1 MLPTVLSSHLPIPHT
16 WEPPQLGPALALC
29 LSQSQTAPKIP
40 SSPNFSQSKAFPN
53 HSNLLQKH
61 LWRGCAWRTIPEMF
75 CATSCL
81 ESCSLPHRDVP
92 APGTQLHLLPSEAQV
107 GEFAAGF
114 VGAVGALRRQVL
126 GGDFSTQSL
135 QLRLVTDLSR
145 DKDKDLV
152 TSMAVPQHSCPHH
165 GDSLQQQNP
174 ALGALVWFSNSSKY
188 FRSWNSTVPG
198 SRGVWETSPRQQ
210 DVKSCI
216 QEE

>member
-29 LSQSQTAPKIP
+29 LLQSQTAPMIP

-61 LWRGCAWRTIPEMF
+61 LWRGCAWRRIPETF

-135 QLRLVTDLSR
+135 QLRLVTDLSW
-145 DKDKDLV
+145 DKDKTWSPAWQCLS
-152 TSMAVPQHSCPHH
+152 TAVPTTGTHCNSKILLWGLWSGLAIPVNISEAGIPPCPAA
-165 GDSLQQQNP
+165 GECGKLLQGN
-174 ALGALVWFSNSSKY
+174 
-188 FRSWNSTVPG
+188 RM
-198 SRGVWETSPRQQ
+198 
-210 DVKSCI
+210 
-216 QEE
+216 